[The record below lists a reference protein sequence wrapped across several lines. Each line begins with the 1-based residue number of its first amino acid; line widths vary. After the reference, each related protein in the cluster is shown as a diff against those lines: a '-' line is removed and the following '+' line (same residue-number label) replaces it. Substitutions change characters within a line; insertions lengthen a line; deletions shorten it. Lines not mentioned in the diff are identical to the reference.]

1 MAPSKKKEAN
11 EKERKEKLK
20 IKLKKTKTNQSLWF
34 EGFSYEA
41 DADEES
47 RTEPV

>member
-1 MAPSKKKEAN
+1 MVPSKKKEAN

-20 IKLKKTKTNQSLWF
+20 IKLNKTETNQSLWF
-34 EGFSYEA
+34 EGFSCEA
-41 DADEES
+41 DEDEES